1 MSIFICGVN
10 QFAFVTYS
18 IEQQEQSI
26 QIVSMI
32 EFNENEK
39 TIFSW
44 PRRCSKDQLA
54 LFERSS
60 RAVSCDIIHL
70 AEMNTLYAF
79 PFLCCP
85 ADRSCR
91 LQTSANKQ
99 NTKII

>member
-70 AEMNTLYAF
+70 AEMNTLRISVF
-79 PFLCCP
+79 VL
-85 ADRSCR
+85 SCWQK
-91 LQTSANKQ
+91 LQTADLCQ
-99 NTKII
+99 